1 MSASFPSVFGNVL
14 RIVLDEAMVKK
25 GSIKLKC
32 CDDGEQLTLPDD
44 ATAEELSK
52 LAWAI
57 AHPAR
62 VRILRLLLVRK
73 SCVCGEIVDEMTL
86 AQSTVSQH
94 LKILKES
101 GLVEGEIDGP
111 RVCYCINKD
120 ALKQLKRFVA
130 AL

>member
-1 MSASFPSVFGNVL
+1 MKTK
-14 RIVLDEAMVKK
+14 R
-25 GSIKLKC
+25 C
-32 CDDGEQLTLPDD
+32 CMTGGTGHPPVPETRAKD
-44 ATAEELSK
+44 EELAK

-62 VRILRLLLVRK
+62 VRILRILLARQA
-73 SCVCGEIVDEMTL
+73 CVCGELVDQMPL

-101 GLVEGEIDGP
+101 GLVQGEIDGP
-111 RVCYCINKD
+111 KVCYCVNRP
-120 ALKQLKRFVA
+120 ASLRLKELVA